1 MYRNVA
7 TEMSPDRKASTPQ
20 KNWQII

>member
-7 TEMSPDRKASTPQ
+7 TEMSPDLKVSTPQ
-20 KNWQII
+20 KYWQII